1 MSLTV
6 VDALLNKLYDV
17 MIADATIAAGI
28 TAETIKVF
36 DGPIMSDFAGPTI
49 LTIGARPVVDDE
61 SVTQVDR
68 DWNTMGV
75 NATTAQIKEMYEI
88 PCGISTR
95 DANSNMRTCRGTAFG
110 WYATASAVIRAI
122 DTLISPTI
130 PQVMWGQPQ
139 MASIRQLRGQNGC
152 DVVVN
157 FNAVVITV
165 I

>member
-6 VDALLNKLYDV
+6 IDALLNKLYDV

-28 TAETIKVF
+28 AADTIKVY
-36 DGPIMSDFAGPTI
+36 DGPGLTDFSGGSI
-49 LTIGARPVVDDE
+49 LTIGARPVVDDD
-61 SVTQVDR
+61 STTSVDR
-68 DWNTMGV
+68 DWSTMGV
-75 NATTAQIKEMYEI
+75 NATTAQMKEAYEI

-95 DANSNMRTCRGTAFG
+95 DANSNMRTVRGIAFG
-110 WYATASAVIRAI
+110 WYAVASAVIRAG
-122 DTLISPTI
+122 DTLISPTV
-130 PQVMWGQPQ
+130 PQVMWCQPQ
-139 MASIRQLRGQNGC
+139 MSSIKQLRGNNGC